1 MHILPGET
9 EVFFVLLCQEE
20 EVQSLGERVDQETL
34 DSSMLGNTLIA
45 NLSSLNVLIEGN
57 MRHCAIYIFIY
68 VVLANIKQFYNTWI
82 KLYVNFLKSLSGT
95 CLTGT
100 NSFLNE
106 IGLYMSKH
114 DQN

>member
-1 MHILPGET
+1 MLSHVLPGET
-9 EVFFVLLCQEE
+9 EVVFVLFCQEE
-20 EVQSLGERVDQETL
+20 EVQSFGERVDQETL

-57 MRHCAIYIFIY
+57 MRHCAIYICMC

-82 KLYVNFLKSLSGT
+82 KLFVNLLKSVSGT

-100 NSFLNE
+100 DSSLKVANFPV
-106 IGLYMSKH
+106 
-114 DQN
+114 